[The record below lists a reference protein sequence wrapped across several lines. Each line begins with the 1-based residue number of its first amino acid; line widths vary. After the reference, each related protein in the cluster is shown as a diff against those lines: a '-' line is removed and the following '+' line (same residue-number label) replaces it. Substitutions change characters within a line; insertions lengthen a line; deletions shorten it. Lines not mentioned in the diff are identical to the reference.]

1 MSIALSS
8 SGLASSGVRPAL
20 TRRPQ
25 NLGVLIPLAS
35 VYFAVIG
42 CAVLLVPQSTFV
54 SLRRAVIVWM
64 TFAVLL
70 CAAAS
75 AYCIARRAGLSPWT
89 TPVSLITIYYFIR
102 YGWGTLVAEYWEHYP
117 WKAYPHLRWNFH
129 RFGVWQHLPA
139 ACQLILI
146 FGMGMTIGGLLTI
159 PFRRPTSSSISL
171 RLSESRLKQMVIIY
185 SPIGIV
191 INSGLQFVLP
201 DSVRFTVSLLGFLV
215 YPLILLASYW
225 LFSSSMP
232 RERTKWTLFLA
243 FACLAT
249 LPVGLV
255 TGQVAGQLMPGVMV
269 LMGFTL
275 ARSAPPW
282 KAVLA
287 AFPVLF
293 LFLLPFASLYKS
305 ERFNNSNIPDR
316 LSSTLMRFE
325 TASPQARL
333 ELALER
339 TLMRFAGSNMPAVYV
354 AFYPDVYHFEF
365 GKSFVIEAST
375 IVPRV
380 LWPEKPY
387 AAWELNRY
395 PARVGMV
402 EYEGTT
408 TALFDAISEYYI
420 NFGTV
425 GMFAMAIVH
434 GCYWQAL
441 HNWLVLRFHP
451 LIGSAVLLATI
462 VMNEDF
468 YGVGLSLTSHVKTIP
483 VWLLI
488 LYLLG
493 RKRVKD
499 VAVQ

>member
-1 MSIALSS
+1 MSTTLSA
-8 SGLASSGVRPAL
+8 SGLASGGMRPAL

-25 NLGVLIPLAS
+25 RLGVLIPLAIS
-35 VYFAVIG
+35 FFAVMG
-42 CAVLLVPQSTFV
+42 CAVLLVPQPTFV
-54 SLRRAVIVWM
+54 SLPRGLILWM

-70 CAAAS
+70 GMAAC
-75 AYCIARRAGLSPWT
+75 AYCIARRAGLNPWT

-102 YGWGTLVAEYWEHYP
+102 YGWGTLVAEYWEDYP
-117 WKAYPHLRWNFH
+117 WKAYPHLRWSFH
-129 RFGVWQHLPA
+129 RFGIWQHLPA
-139 ACQLILI
+139 ACQLIVI
-146 FGMGMTIGGLLTI
+146 FGMGMIIGGLLAI
-159 PFRRPTSSSISL
+159 PLRRRTLSSVSW
-171 RLSESRLKQMVIIY
+171 RLSESRLKHMVIMY

-191 INSGLQFVLP
+191 INSFLQFVLP
-201 DSVRFTVSLLGFLV
+201 ESVRFTVSLLGFLV
-215 YPLILLASYW
+215 YPLILLGSYW
-225 LFSSSMP
+225 LFCSP
-232 RERTKWTLFLA
+232 TARERTKWTLFLA
-243 FACLAT
+243 FSCLAS
-249 LPVGLV
+249 LPVGLI
-255 TGQVAGQLMPGVMV
+255 TGQVAGQLMPGVMI

-275 ARSAPPW
+275 ARGAPPW
-282 KAVLA
+282 TALLAVL
-287 AFPVLF
+287 PLLF
-293 LFLLPFASLYKS
+293 LFLLPFSSLYKS
-305 ERFNNSNIPDR
+305 ERFNSNNIGER
-316 LSSTLMRFE
+316 LSSTWTRFE
-325 TASPQARL
+325 VASPEARV

-339 TLMRFAGSNMPAVYV
+339 TVMRFAGSNMPAVYI

-365 GKSFVIEAST
+365 GKSFMIEASS

-387 AAWELNRY
+387 AASELNRY
-395 PARVGMV
+395 PARVGML

-425 GMFAMAIVH
+425 GMFAMAILH

-468 YGVGLSLTSHVKTIP
+468 YGVGLSLTSHVKMIP
-483 VWLLI
+483 AWLLI

-499 VAVQ
+499 VVLQ